1 MKKIIGAVFVLFIL
15 SSGLFADTIILK
27 DEQKF
32 EADVISF
39 DTYYLTVKLPNGVQT
54 SIPWGEV
61 RYIKHTTTPSSWLE
75 EEYMSAD
82 DAEVSS
88 LITPLYKDDAF
99 QKAIFPGL
107 VLHGAGHFYAKDQNT
122 GLSLMSA
129 EIVSLIIMG
138 LSVQQFF
145 APAEPGY
152 DYGVTKAVFISGV
165 TIFSLSWL
173 WDIIFAPQAVEKYN
187 SEHEFLI
194 NALPGGNQ

>member
-1 MKKIIGAVFVLFIL
+1 MKKIISAVIIL
-15 SSGLFADTIILK
+15 LSFSAGLFADTVILK
-27 DEQKF
+27 DEQRF

-39 DTYYLTVKLPNGVQT
+39 DSYYLTVQLPNGVQT
-54 SIPWGEV
+54 NIPWGEV
-61 RYIKHTTTPSSWLE
+61 RYIKHTTTASSWLE
-75 EEYMSAD
+75 EEYMSSD
-82 DAEVSS
+82 DAEVTS

-107 VLHGAGHFYAKDQNT
+107 VLHGAGHFYGKDQNT

-138 LSVQQFF
+138 MSVQQFF

-165 TIFSLSWL
+165 TIFTLSWL
-173 WDIIFAPQAVEKYN
+173 WDIIFAPQAVEKFN